1 MEFCVY
7 ILRSVS
13 NPDKTYKGYTDNLI
27 LRMRE
32 HNVTNNYP
40 TAYTKK
46 YRPWIVIYI
55 EFYDNII
62 DARKREK
69 WFKNGV
75 GREWIKNNI

>member
-1 MEFCVY
+1 
-7 ILRSVS
+7 
-13 NPDKTYKGYTDNLI
+13 
-27 LRMRE
+27 MRE

-69 WFKNGV
+69 WFKSGV